1 MKYLVTIDSTGIGD
15 VAPSDGFVDPISVEE
30 YRQMQTYTGA
40 AEPTVL
46 AGDSFY
52 IRNIIVTSSGTTL
65 ASLIS
70 DINDKTKYHF
80 VVASDVDDK
89 LSLKMLPG
97 YTRYIPSI
105 TEITEGVLVR
115 YGFDNVVK
123 SNFGPFPTKDEGV
136 TKERGHVRWDLVI
149 QSLQL
154 TANIEYQVI
163 EVVGADTV
171 TEPSAIAFYV
181 DTSDTYYNF
190 DMTGN
195 TVYGKEAIQIA
206 VAKALMYST
215 KKTRQLIDPIPLG
228 LTPEVFYQDNRVE
241 EIVVGAL
248 TNTEQDALDAV
259 TVDVV

>member
-1 MKYLVTIDSTGIGD
+1 MKYLVTIDSDGIGD
-15 VAPSDGFVDPISVEE
+15 AAPSDGFVDPISVEE

-40 AEPTVL
+40 VEPTVL

-52 IRNIIVTSSGTTL
+52 VRNIIVTSSGTTL
-65 ASLIS
+65 AALIA
-70 DINDKTKYHF
+70 DINAKTKYHF

-123 SNFGPFPTKDEGV
+123 SNFGTFPTPVQGIA
-136 TKERGHVRWDLVI
+136 KERGHVRWDLVL

-154 TANIEYQVI
+154 TGNIEYQVI
-163 EVVGADTV
+163 EVVDADSV
-171 TEPSAIAFYV
+171 TEPSIIAFYV

-195 TVYGKEAIQIA
+195 TVYGKEAIKFA
-206 VAKALMYST
+206 VAKALMFST
-215 KKTRQLIDPIPLG
+215 KKTRQVIDPISLG
-228 LTPEVFYQDNRVE
+228 LVPEVFYHDNKVE
-241 EIVVGAL
+241 EIIVGAL
-248 TNTEQDALDAV
+248 TTTEQDALDAV